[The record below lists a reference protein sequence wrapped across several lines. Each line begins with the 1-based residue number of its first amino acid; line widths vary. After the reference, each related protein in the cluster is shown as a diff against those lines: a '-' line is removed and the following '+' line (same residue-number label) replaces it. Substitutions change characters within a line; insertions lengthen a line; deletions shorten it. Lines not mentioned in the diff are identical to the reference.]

1 MAKTLEE
8 QSLRECEHYI
18 QSHGIQRVLKDCIV
32 QLCVCRPENPVQF
45 LRNYFQK
52 LERSAYYN
60 FLREY
65 WLGEENMENM
75 PARDL
80 LAEASIAWQNMA
92 PNEKQLFEEETYVG
106 ARLAFDFLDKD
117 EATTNKKNTRS
128 PVRKSRK
135 PNAKKGRVQK
145 KKMAVAKSR
154 AIKRTLGPRLA
165 RAKQTAKSRPR
176 LD

>member
-75 PARDL
+75 PVRDL
-80 LAEASIAWQNMA
+80 LAEASFAWQNMA
-92 PNEKQLFEEETYVG
+92 PNEKELFEEETYVG

-117 EATTNKKNTRS
+117 EDSNKNTRS
-128 PVRKSRK
+128 PVRKPRK
-135 PNAKKGRVQK
+135 ANAKKGRVQK
-145 KKMAVAKSR
+145 RRVAVAKSR

-165 RAKQTAKSRPR
+165 RARQTAKSRRR